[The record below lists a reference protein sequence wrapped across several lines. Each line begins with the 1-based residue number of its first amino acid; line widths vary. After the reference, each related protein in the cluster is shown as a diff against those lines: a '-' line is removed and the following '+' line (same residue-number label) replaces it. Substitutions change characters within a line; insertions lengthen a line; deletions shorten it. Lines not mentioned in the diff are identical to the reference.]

1 MSWPEG
7 GKRLPLWDAIYNGDV
22 VAAQKLLVTKAG
34 ADQVNTPHGLWQQT
48 SVHVAVQ
55 HGHVKL
61 LKHLLFTGANVNVR
75 TVGSNLSWSAT
86 VYLPIDGSTPL
97 HLAVEMNHRKTC
109 SSQVLIPTRCSTTYI
124 NVLQYCFGLI
134 HSFLTTRRSSSQVK
148 TPLQAAV
155 SRGLNHIATL
165 LRQGL
170 DSRRT
175 LASLETAAQQTATR
189 RQSLLSSK

>member
-7 GKRLPLWDAIYNGDV
+7 GKRLPLWDAIYNGDA

-61 LKHLLFTGANVNVR
+61 LKHLVFTGANVNAR
-75 TVGSNLSWSAT
+75 TIN
-86 VYLPIDGSTPL
+86 GSTPL
-97 HLAVEMNHRKTC
+97 HLAVE
-109 SSQVLIPTRCSTTYI
+109 I
-124 NVLQYCFGLI
+124 N
-134 HSFLTTRRSSSQVK
+134 RRDIVQDLLLAGANPLLYNFTGQ

-170 DSRRT
+170 DSRQT
-175 LASLETAAQQTATR
+175 LASLETAAQQTAKR